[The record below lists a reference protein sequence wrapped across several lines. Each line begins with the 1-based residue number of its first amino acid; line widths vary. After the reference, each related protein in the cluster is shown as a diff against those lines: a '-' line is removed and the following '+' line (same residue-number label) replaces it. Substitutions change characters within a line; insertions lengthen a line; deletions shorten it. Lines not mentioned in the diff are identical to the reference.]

1 MRPPRP
7 LVPDAVRV
15 LRPLVEADVLE
26 AAEVALAD
34 AVVRH
39 ADATDVDDRV
49 ILALA
54 VAGLGRRLGHVCVDL
69 GAAAALA
76 AAATAGNDAVQGA
89 RVGEGGLAFPDVAA
103 WTEVL
108 AASPLVEL
116 DPPAGEQLRGDRPLV
131 LAGGRIYL
139 SRYAGYERAVFDE
152 LVARSAG
159 DHDETDVDAVLTDVF
174 GPGAAADPQRAAVR
188 VALTRP
194 LSVVVGGPGTGK
206 TWTVGRLHDAVE
218 RLDET
223 RPEPWRVALA
233 APTGKAASR
242 LTAAVDGRSVAT
254 TVHRLLGTH
263 PGKPAGID
271 RSLHLPHDL
280 VVVDEASMVDLP
292 LMAKLLAAVRPDAH
306 LVFVGDPD
314 QLASVEVGSV
324 LRDVVDSVRHGSD
337 TTVHPLDGTVAVLD
351 RVHRFD
357 AGSGIADLADAVR
370 LGDLD
375 GALAVLARGDG
386 VTLVDPADEGAFAPL
401 RAEVVDA
408 ARALVAAGR
417 DNRPED
423 AFAAALEVKV
433 LAATRRGP
441 LGLRGWN
448 DRIAAGVDLPSGAG
462 TWTPGRPVLVTE
474 NDPRNGVDNGDTGVV
489 VPGSTGPLVAF
500 PGVDG
505 PRLLRPSRLRAHE
518 DWWAMTIHK
527 SQGSE
532 FEHVVVSLPTED
544 SPILTRELL
553 YTAVTRARSRV
564 TVLATEAVVRAAIE
578 RPVARASG
586 LRERLEAQASAAAG
600 TP

>member
-1 MRPPRP
+1 MGTDLVTQGRLMRGIEVCAISTRRP
-7 LVPDAVRV
+7 HTAREAVAIAYGDDARA
-15 LRPLVEADVLE
+15 VEAY
-26 AAEVALAD
+26 
-34 AVVRH
+34 
-39 ADATDVDDRV
+39 T
-49 ILALA
+49 
-54 VAGLGRRLGHVCVDL
+54 
-69 GAAAALA
+69 
-76 AAATAGNDAVQGA
+76 
-89 RVGEGGLAFPDVAA
+89 
-103 WTEVL
+103 
-108 AASPLVEL
+108 
-116 DPPAGEQLRGDRPLV
+116 
-131 LAGGRIYL
+131 
-139 SRYAGYERAVFDE
+139 
-152 LVARSAG
+152 
-159 DHDETDVDAVLTDVF
+159 
-174 GPGAAADPQRAAVR
+174 
-188 VALTRP
+188 
-194 LSVVVGGPGTGK
+194 
-206 TWTVGRLHDAVE
+206 
-218 RLDET
+218 
-223 RPEPWRVALA
+223 
-233 APTGKAASR
+233 ASR
-242 LTAAVDGRSVAT
+242 LTAAVGGRIVAT

-292 LMAKLLAAVRPDAH
+292 LMAKLLAVMRPDAH

-324 LRDVVDSVRHGSD
+324 LRDIVDSVRHGSD
-337 TTVHPLDGTVAVLD
+337 TAAHPLDGNVVVLD

-370 LGDLD
+370 LGDVD
-375 GALAVLARGDG
+375 EALAVLARGDG
-386 VTLVDPADEGAFAPL
+386 VSLVDPADEGAFAPL
-401 RAEVVDA
+401 CAEVVAA

-417 DNRPED
+417 ANRPED

-489 VPGSTGPLVAF
+489 VPSPTGPLVAF

-532 FEHVVVSLPTED
+532 FEHVVVSLPTDE

-553 YTAVTRARSRV
+553 YTAVTRARARV

-586 LRERLEAQASAAAG
+586 LRERLEAAQASAAAG
-600 TP
+600 MP